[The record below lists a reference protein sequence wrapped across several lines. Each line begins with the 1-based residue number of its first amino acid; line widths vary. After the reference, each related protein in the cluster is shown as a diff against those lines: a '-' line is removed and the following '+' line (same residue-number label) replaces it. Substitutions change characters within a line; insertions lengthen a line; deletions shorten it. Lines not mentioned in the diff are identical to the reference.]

1 MIKIT
6 TNKSKIDVAFV
17 HHYLSEI
24 SYWAKGIPLALVEKS
39 IQNSMCFSVFKN
51 EKQIGFARVVT
62 DYTTFAYL
70 ADVFI
75 DENHRG
81 HGYSKELMAVIMNHQ
96 ELQGI
101 RRWMLMTN
109 NAHGLYEQFN
119 FSKMKKPENAME
131 IRLEKPYM

>member
-6 TNKSKIDVAFV
+6 TDQSKIDLPYV

-24 SYWAKGIPLALVEKS
+24 SYWAKGIPFALVEKS

-62 DYTTFAYL
+62 DYATFAYL

-75 DENHRG
+75 DENHRR
-81 HGYSKELMAVIMNHQ
+81 HGYSKELMEFIMKHPKL
-96 ELQGI
+96 EGL
-101 RRWMLMTN
+101 RRWMLMTST
-109 NAHGLYEQFN
+109 AHGIYEQFN

-131 IRLEKPYM
+131 IRLENPYM